1 MTEQGETIE
10 RKYANKVNAAFN
22 LELLTSGTLRNTVLN
37 TSGVNSELFELIGFI
52 AHESFATY
60 KMLTRHPSFIRFFE
74 QATPIDVIETSKIGS
89 RPTRRTNQRTLNDL
103 RAIPWV
109 FSWTQS
115 RMNITSWFG
124 VGSTIKLLKE
134 NHPEKYQ
141 LLKQLLKS
149 DPFVRYILTNVDSGL
164 AATDPD
170 IIRKYASLVE
180 EDEIRNDIL
189 PMILDE
195 YFLTK
200 ELLAEMLQRP
210 FEERRVNH
218 YYSTRL
224 RAVALDLM
232 HRVQIDV
239 LKRWRG
245 QKETGITE
253 VSNQQNILL
262 LKTINAVANALGS
275 TG

>member
-1 MTEQGETIE
+1 
-10 RKYANKVNAAFN
+10 
-22 LELLTSGTLRNTVLN
+22 
-37 TSGVNSELFELIGFI
+37 
-52 AHESFATY
+52 
-60 KMLTRHPSFIRFFE
+60 
-74 QATPIDVIETSKIGS
+74 
-89 RPTRRTNQRTLNDL
+89 
-103 RAIPWV
+103 
-109 FSWTQS
+109 
-115 RMNITSWFG
+115 MNITSWFG